1 MQFRY
6 FWTCRVLNFSKAMSG
21 VTERTWMSTSTL
33 KTLPL
38 EEIHSL
44 AASGASMDDVTDKI
58 QQKTRLNTNLIKFIA
73 KNKITA

>member
-1 MQFRY
+1 
-6 FWTCRVLNFSKAMSG
+6 MSG

-44 AASGASMDDVTDKI
+44 AASGAGIDEMTDKI
-58 QQKTRLNTNLIKFIA
+58 QKKTRLDLDLIKFIA
-73 KNKITA
+73 KNKITALARTKQTFFFSLNRL

>member
-1 MQFRY
+1 
-6 FWTCRVLNFSKAMSG
+6 
-21 VTERTWMSTSTL
+21 MSTSTL

-44 AASGASMDDVTDKI
+44 AASGAGIDEMTDKI
-58 QQKTRLNTNLIKFIA
+58 QKKTRLDLDLIKFIA